1 MDKRRVLI
9 VEDETLIAME
19 LADRL
24 ERHYYTV
31 CGLVARGE
39 EAISRIGE
47 FRPDLIL
54 MDINLAG
61 ALSGIETAGQLQ
73 TMTDV
78 PVVFL
83 TAYSDSE
90 VIQRAAKTS
99 PYGYLLKP
107 FNESEVRATI
117 EMALHRHA
125 MERLVRES
133 ERRLRALFDQAAVGV
148 AEIDSRTGL
157 FGRVN
162 QRYRDIFGYAPDALS
177 LDDIRLETDP
187 DAAQAEQQR
196 MASLLDGRVR
206 EYTLEKRCVRPDG
219 RTVWVEVTVSPLWA
233 PGEAPTSYVAIA
245 QDITERKQLEAQLRQ
260 AQKMEALGRLVG
272 GIAHDFNNLLTG
284 INGNAE
290 LVLGQLEPWNPV
302 RPRLETIRGAGE
314 RAAKLTKQLLTFS
327 RKQVVQPEVLEVN
340 SQVQKFA
347 DILERLLGERI
358 RLVLTL
364 APDAGSIKADA
375 GQLDQVLLNL
385 ATNARDAMPEGGV
398 LTIETMPVP
407 GDEPRVKLVV
417 RDTGHGFSDDVRACL
432 FDPFFTTKEQGKGT
446 GLGLSI
452 TYGIVSQHGGTI
464 EVESARGRG
473 TAFTITFPRVA
484 ATTAAEPAP
493 QPAGQQV
500 PTVLLVEDEAMVRDI
515 AAHMLKIQGY
525 QVLEAESGPD
535 ALRQA
540 AAFPGP
546 IHLLLT
552 DVMMPEIKGHELADR
567 MKTIRPNLSVV
578 FMSGHN
584 QDELLRQGIMGR
596 ATRFVPKPFS
606 SEALLLAVKWALGS
620 QAQLAALFAIGT
632 GVW

>member
-24 ERHYYTV
+24 ERQYYTV

-39 EAISRIGE
+39 EVISRIEE

-61 ALSGIETAGQLQ
+61 ALSGIETAAALRDLV
-73 TMTDV
+73 DV

-83 TAYSDSE
+83 TAYSDAE
-90 VIQRAAKTS
+90 AIERAAKTS

-187 DAAQAEQQR
+187 DAAQAERQR

-219 RTVWVEVTVSPLWA
+219 RTVWVHVTVSPLWA
-233 PGEAPTSYVAIA
+233 PGEAPSSYVAIA
-245 QDITERKQLEAQLRQ
+245 QDITERKQLEAQLLQ

-290 LVLGQLEPWNPV
+290 LVLGQLEPWNPI

-340 SQVQKFA
+340 SQVHKFA
-347 DILERLLGERI
+347 DILARLLGERI

-364 APDAGSIKADA
+364 APDAGSVKADA

-385 ATNARDAMPEGGV
+385 ATNARDAMPDGGV
-398 LTIETMPVP
+398 LTIETMLVK
-407 GDEPRVKLVV
+407 GDEPKVRLVA
-417 RDTGHGFSDDVRACL
+417 RDTGHGFSDDVRARL

-452 TYGIVSQHGGTI
+452 VYGIVSQHGGTI

-484 ATTAAEPAP
+484 AAAAAEPAP
-493 QPAGQQV
+493 QPAGPPV
-500 PTVLLVEDEAMVRDI
+500 PTVLLVEDEAIVRDI
-515 AAHMLKIQGY
+515 AAQMLTMQGY
-525 QVLEAESGPD
+525 QVLEAASGAE
-535 ALRQA
+535 ALQRA
-540 AAFPGP
+540 EAFAGP

-552 DVMMPEIKGHELADR
+552 DVLMPGMNGRELADR
-567 MKTIRPNLSVV
+567 LKTVRPNLSVV
-578 FMSGHN
+578 FMSGYN
-584 QDELLRQGIMGR
+584 QDELLRQGITGCSMM
-596 ATRFVPKPFS
+596 FVPKPFT
-606 SEALLLAVKWALGS
+606 SESLVQAVKGALS
-620 QAQLAALFAIGT
+620 AQAKLAALFAIGT